1 VQRVLLTGSTG
12 FVGHHLASALL
23 NQGLEVHLLIRPNS
37 NRARIQSL
45 PGAPVIHV
53 HDGTIRRMVRIV
65 QQAAPDTVFHLASHI
80 VAEHQGEDIEP
91 LIASNILLGTQL
103 LEAATRVA
111 TPYFVNTGTFFQHYE
126 GRSYSPVSL
135 YAATKQ
141 AFQDVLQ
148 YYVETTPV
156 AAITLTLFDTYGPDD
171 SRPKLLNLLLRAAKD
186 GRPLLLSPGEQE
198 VDLVFISDVVQ
209 AFFRAANILVTSGK
223 EISGRS
229 FSVDTGHRLPLRE
242 VVRIFECVTG
252 YHLRIQWGARPYRPR
267 EVMTPWKGET
277 LPGWKPTV
285 DLERGI
291 RLTISSQGVEVGAGG
306 GS

>member
-1 VQRVLLTGSTG
+1 MQRVLLTGSTG

-23 NQGLEVHLLIRPNS
+23 NHGLEVHLLIRPNS
-37 NRARIQSL
+37 NRARIQTL

-53 HDGTIRRMVRIV
+53 HDGTIGGMVRIV

-80 VAEHQGEDIEP
+80 VAEHQGEDIER

-103 LEAATRVA
+103 LEAAARVA
-111 TPYFVNTGTFFQHYE
+111 IPYFVNTGTFFQHYE
-126 GRSYSPVSL
+126 GQVYSPVSL

-141 AFQDVLQ
+141 GFQDILQ
-148 YYVETTPV
+148 YYVESTPV
-156 AAITLTLFDTYGPDD
+156 AAITLTLFDTYGPND
-171 SRPKLLNLLLRAAKD
+171 SRPKLLNLLMRAAKD
-186 GRPLLLSPGEQE
+186 GRPLLMSPGEQE
-198 VDLVFISDVVQ
+198 VDLVFISDVVR
-209 AFFRAANILVTSGK
+209 AFFRAANILETSGK

-242 VVRIFECVTG
+242 VVRVFEYVTG
-252 YHLRIQWGARPYRPR
+252 YHPRIQWGARPYRPR

-291 RLTISSQGVEVGAGG
+291 RLTISAQPVEVGVGG